1 MSVSSRSLMNGD
13 FARFTSFFALFERE
27 RDLELLL
34 LFDSDEGGGSSSIRE
49 VDEVVVEL
57 REKRVELL
65 PAVLAV
71 PVSVELRLSAV
82 RERRWLPTEPPKK
95 SVTLAAA
102 EREPKRL
109 RDITSRPK
117 MATREREAVGVV
129 GRLDVAF
136 VLNLNKP
143 Y

>member
-1 MSVSSRSLMNGD
+1 M
-13 FARFTSFFALFERE
+13 
-27 RDLELLL
+27 RD
-34 LFDSDEGGGSSSIRE
+34 
-49 VDEVVVEL
+49 VDEVVVER
-57 REKRVELL
+57 RERRVELL
-65 PAVLAV
+65 PAVLVV
-71 PVSVELRLSAV
+71 PVRVELRLSVV

-95 SVTLAAA
+95 SVMLAAA

-109 RDITSRPK
+109 REITSRPK
-117 MATREREAVGVV
+117 IAAREREAVGVV